1 MTFFYLQ
8 NSEFN
13 FILIETGRPQFDD
26 SGVACIFVQDSKK
39 DFYRKFLY
47 EPFPVESSLHMQLE
61 NHFNAE
67 IVANTIKSKE
77 EAMQYLKYTYLYR
90 RLQQNPAY
98 YELEGSTDEVFKEKA
113 INDYLF
119 KLFDNSMRE
128 LSLSNCI
135 KIDDDEDE
143 FNVESTPFGKMAS
156 YYYLSHKTI
165 RIFQDRVQS
174 NSTIRD
180 ILGVLCDSDEYS
192 ELPVRHNEDLL
203 NRDLEKELPWSVQSH
218 QLYDSPHAKAFLLLQ
233 AHLTRTNLP
242 ISDYVTDTFSVLD
255 QAIRILQV
263 RTNINILICHL
274 SLHRI

>member
-1 MTFFYLQ
+1 
-8 NSEFN
+8 
-13 FILIETGRPQFDD
+13 
-26 SGVACIFVQDSKK
+26 
-39 DFYRKFLY
+39 
-47 EPFPVESSLHMQLE
+47 MQLE

-67 IVANTIKSKE
+67 ISAGTIKSKE
-77 EAMQYLKYTYLYR
+77 AAMQYLEYTYLYR
-90 RLQQNPAY
+90 RLQQNPTY
-98 YELEGSTDEVFKEKA
+98 YELEEKTDQA
-113 INDYLF
+113 INNYLS
-119 KLFDNSMRE
+119 KLFENSMNE
-128 LSLSNCI
+128 LSLSECI
-135 KIDDDEDE
+135 KMDDE
-143 FNVESTPFGKMAS
+143 FNIDSTPFGKIAS

-165 RIFQDRVQS
+165 RLFRDRVKS

-255 QAIRILQV
+255 QAIRILQA
-263 RTNINILICHL
+263 RTNINIKCCCYFFFVHKIFNYFNHY
-274 SLHRI
+274 